1 MLLLCDSVQVYSEME
16 VSENQANSNW
26 KLVWMLSSG
35 EAGEDSIATVARVCL
50 RVLPLLLHLARRG
63 DGAGRSE
70 RAAAAG
76 RQLSGGQQ
84 QARHQVGP
92 ASRLLY

>member
-1 MLLLCDSVQVYSEME
+1 MLLCDSVQVDSDME

-26 KLVWMLSSG
+26 KLVWMLSLG

-50 RVLPLLLHLARRG
+50 PTLTLLLHLARRG
-63 DGAGRSE
+63 DGAGRTE

-92 ASRLLY
+92 APRLLY

>member
-50 RVLPLLLHLARRG
+50 PTLTLLLHLARRG
-63 DGAGRSE
+63 DGAGRTE
-70 RAAAAG
+70 RAALAG
-76 RQLSGGQQ
+76 GQRSGGQ
-84 QARHQVGP
+84 
-92 ASRLLY
+92 L